1 MGVQEELKN
10 EKNHKAKQ
18 TNITVLLE
26 LPGIHWTGLKAQ
38 YRAREI
44 IPHGRLN
51 IPHTT
56 RRCRGVK
63 GNHVQSST
71 LQRVTRRTLPWFLKR
86 TILQWENKHKARIY
100 PRHSGSSHLL
110 PSGPQGRVILSM
122 HPQIG
127 LLIFIIFIRTF
138 LIFENWT
145 ISYGYIYIWVYMVIH

>member
-26 LPGIHWTGLKAQ
+26 LPGFHRTGLKAQ

-51 IPHTT
+51 IPYTT

-86 TILQWENKHKARIY
+86 TILQWENKHKEDQIFSVFGNSLIRKLGFTPDILVQAIY
-100 PRHSGSSHLL
+100 YQVVPK
-110 PSGPQGRVILSM
+110 VELSCLCT
-122 HPQIG
+122 PK
-127 LLIFIIFIRTF
+127 LAC
-138 LIFENWT
+138 
-145 ISYGYIYIWVYMVIH
+145 

>member
-26 LPGIHWTGLKAQ
+26 VPGIHRTGLKAQ

-51 IPHTT
+51 IPYTM

-71 LQRVTRRTLPWFLKR
+71 LQRVMRRTLPWFLKK
-86 TILQWENKHKARIY
+86 TILHWENKHREDQIFSVFGNSLIRKLGFTPDILVQAIY
-100 PRHSGSSHLL
+100 YQAVPK
-110 PSGPQGRVILSM
+110 VELSCLCA
-122 HPQIG
+122 PK
-127 LLIFIIFIRTF
+127 LAC
-138 LIFENWT
+138 
-145 ISYGYIYIWVYMVIH
+145 